1 MFGIASGRLSQ
12 RRSLTPQR
20 SGVRRRFPGRCAG
33 LFLCAV
39 LAPVAFAEPAPG
51 ATMHDALLAALQRV
65 EGVPDKMPEVTAGW
79 LAGPPTLAAS
89 YLGSDESRGTDETE
103 IALSFPLKS
112 PWQRRSDTELARVE
126 PELDAALQRY
136 RAWYLSGTL
145 RELRNTYRVAA
156 ARLPTLERGVAV
168 LRQVQEQLREQVD
181 AGSAERFELLALQ
194 RAALDAREDLAALR
208 NSLRRSRDQ
217 FASLTGF
224 ASIPGDA
231 AVTAV
236 PVQID
241 YAAHPQLQWTA
252 LSFRRELAA
261 LTSQSPEAAAWNIAI
276 VGRELDTPALTEQQ
290 IGLAVELPLRFG
302 GTAATTTTQSAVRSL
317 HRDYL
322 QQRDQLLQT
331 LRQRWNEEMA
341 QLEALRARRRD
352 AAALLDT
359 QDLESLLAATR
370 ESNELPVEI
379 KLARLQSLLQA
390 AAEEAVTAARI
401 AASEERL
408 RQLSGQVL

>member
-1 MFGIASGRLSQ
+1 
-12 RRSLTPQR
+12 
-20 SGVRRRFPGRCAG
+20 
-33 LFLCAV
+33 
-39 LAPVAFAEPAPG
+39 
-51 ATMHDALLAALQRV
+51 
-65 EGVPDKMPEVTAGW
+65 
-79 LAGPPTLAAS
+79 
-89 YLGSDESRGTDETE
+89 
-103 IALSFPLKS
+103 
-112 PWQRRSDTELARVE
+112 
-126 PELDAALQRY
+126 
-136 RAWYLSGTL
+136 
-145 RELRNTYRVAA
+145 
-156 ARLPTLERGVAV
+156 
-168 LRQVQEQLREQVD
+168 
-181 AGSAERFELLALQ
+181 
-194 RAALDAREDLAALR
+194 
-208 NSLRRSRDQ
+208 
-217 FASLTGF
+217 
-224 ASIPGDA
+224 
-231 AVTAV
+231 
-236 PVQID
+236 VQID